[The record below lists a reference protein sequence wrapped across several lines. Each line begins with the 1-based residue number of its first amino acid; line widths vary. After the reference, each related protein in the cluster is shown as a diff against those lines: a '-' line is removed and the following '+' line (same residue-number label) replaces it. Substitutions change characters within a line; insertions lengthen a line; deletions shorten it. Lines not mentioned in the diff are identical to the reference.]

1 MREKVNMRE
10 TKLMKLM
17 KKNNF
22 NEKQQVIFE
31 QILKYAKLQYDGSQE
46 DVKSFIKNKIDEVA
60 GYED

>member
-1 MREKVNMRE
+1 
-10 TKLMKLM
+10 MKLM

-22 NEKQQVIFE
+22 NEKKQVIFE

>member
-1 MREKVNMRE
+1 MNMRE